1 MTDCDVTDE
10 ETNFKLE
17 DDVWLELCDEY
28 AQSKYGMD
36 ECKNYYYGLLHRI
49 RKRSIEY
56 TQYYA
61 INVNATTNVYTVT
74 DLEPF
79 SLYVFY
85 IMACNGENYG
95 KPLCSAVVQTVGK
108 TTKNDKNDMSQVSV
122 EPLKNLDLKVSWQPP
137 VKPNG
142 AVLAYNLFY
151 GQRDE
156 HLKNQKACFG
166 PHTTETNLTLRA
178 GYYYISIQT
187 VSLAGPTSY
196 VTTVQISLSAV
207 SLGSVWIA
215 IIILLVLLTSV
226 FSFCGYNYVR
236 ARRFDN
242 FRMVA
247 HVNPDYHSVLYKID
261 EWQMDRD
268 DLEVGTLL
276 GQGSF
281 GTVYYGRIKSKNLPC
296 AIKTVKEEST
306 QELVTKFLEEA
317 QNMKGFTEG
326 PHVIKLYGV
335 VTRTSPPMVAME
347 LMERGDL
354 KKYLLKM
361 RETSTGSVSCNEI
374 YRMAI
379 EIADG
384 LAYLASRKFVHRD
397 LAARNCMVAMDRTV
411 KIGDFGKLVTPVS
424 EMLWSKTLTTLSTEV
439 TVLMFRNRRDNH

>member
-1 MTDCDVTDE
+1 M
-10 ETNFKLE
+10 
-17 DDVWLELCDEY
+17 WLTLCDEY
-28 AQSKYGMD
+28 SLSKYGID
-36 ECKNYYYGLLHRI
+36 DCRNYYYGMYNGSLV

-56 TQYYA
+56 TQYHA
-61 INVNATTNVYTVT
+61 ININASTNIYTVT

-85 IMACNGENYG
+85 IMACNEENYG
-95 KPLCSAVVQTVGK
+95 KPLCSAVLQTVAK
-108 TTKNDKNDMSQVSV
+108 TRKNEENDMARVKV
-122 EPLKNLDLKVSWQPP
+122 EPLQHLDLRVTWQPP
-137 VKPNG
+137 LKPNG
-142 AVLAYNLFY
+142 AVLAYFLYY
-151 GQRDE
+151 GKWEE
-156 HLKNQKACFG
+156 HLRNQKACFG
-166 PHTTETNLTLRA
+166 PRTTETNLTLRA

-187 VSLAGPTSY
+187 VSLAGPTTY

-207 SLGSVWIA
+207 RLGSVWIA
-215 IIILLVLLTSV
+215 IIILLVLLGAV
-226 FSFCGYNYVR
+226 LSFCGYNYVTS
-236 ARRFDN
+236 RRIGN
-242 FRMVA
+242 LRMVA
-247 HVNPDYHSVLYKID
+247 HVNPEYHSVLYKID
-261 EWQMDRD
+261 EWQLDRD

-281 GTVYYGRIKSKNLPC
+281 GTVYYGRIKSKNLQC
-296 AIKTVKEEST
+296 AIKTVRDEST

-326 PHVIKLYGV
+326 PHVIKLYGL

-354 KKYLLKM
+354 KKFLLRM
-361 RETSTGSVSCNEI
+361 RTSTDSVSCNEI

-411 KIGDFGKLVTPVS
+411 KIGDFGKF
-424 EMLWSKTLTTLSTEV
+424 EIRAFLTSQ
-439 TVLMFRNRRDNH
+439 